1 MDSNPPSPTKQ
12 PTKAAAGEKSAT
24 RRNVS
29 TARAPQEGEP
39 RSRVEIEKLDEGV
52 NFQRWLDRFNLCCEL
67 NSWNPQSKNK
77 LLLMKLSNKLYDA
90 IADRAAP
97 RKPSEQD
104 FDTLVRLLSAIL
116 DPKTFVLAE
125 RFTFQHITRSSGQS
139 IREFAQRLCTQAEK
153 CQFGEAKD
161 ERLRDQFLFGL
172 NEKVAIGKLLEQ
184 DHAALTFEEA
194 IGTAEAHQNLT
205 QSQIVKSCVPDSGAA
220 DVMKIAS
227 MNPGSQVTDGKCG
240 RCGKHHSSKAQCPA
254 KGKQCNK
261 CGMLNHFSSVCR
273 SKQKGQAGRSFS
285 QVRSDRY
292 KGRRKTTN
300 FVDGDDRDCFN
311 VLSGKTYAGQDFRTE
326 IAVIQEDGNK
336 VMVKAQIDTGAGVSV
351 MSQTVWRQL
360 GSPKMNRTDI
370 VLTTYADTRMK
381 VLGKYKA
388 SIIFEEKL
396 LDIEFFVVKSR
407 RNFVLLGR
415 DKLIFTTNSVTTA
428 TESSAVFQPVTLQL
442 KDGVK
447 PVHCK
452 PRPLPFALKEAVK
465 AEIDK
470 MQSDGIIKP
479 VKFSEWASPI
489 VAVKQA
495 SGKLRLCVDYKVT
508 VNPHLISDSYPL
520 PTPDEVLATAAGSKL
535 YTRLDLERAYHQI
548 ELDEASKQLT
558 VMSTPFGMFAYN
570 KLPFGIKTA
579 PAIFQRFISQV
590 LQGIQGTI
598 AYMDDILICGRD
610 MEELKAREREVL
622 DRINHNRLKVNYQ
635 KSAFRKSNIAFLGFV
650 LEEGKVRPD
659 PAKVKAI
666 REMAPPT
673 SVEELES
680 FLGLVAFSGRFIKH
694 LSDLTMPLN
703 RLRRKNTTFQWTA
716 ECQQSFDNIKQALS
730 NNAHLQIF
738 DPSQPIELECDC
750 SQKALG
756 GVLSQNNKPV
766 LYLSKTL
773 SDAETKYSQIER
785 EALALVWCIQRC
797 HRFLFGRKFL
807 LITDHQPLTF
817 LFAPHKE
824 FPARVSARLQR
835 WAISLSAYD
844 YEIQYRQ
851 SKEMKSDA
859 LSRLVYKNGQSS
871 PSAEIGLIE
880 GRNPGIIQL
889 DEIKQSTAYDQ
900 EMAILMNGI
909 SSGSFHHPAINKFVA
924 VRDEFTVI
932 DDIIYR
938 QDRIV
943 LPQSLRHRALEQVHS
958 THLGID
964 KTKYILR
971 GQFWWP
977 GMDKQIANYIGKCN
991 VCKAFKA
998 KNRNYRQP
1006 WPEPSQPWERIHV
1019 DFAGPIQNKYLL
1031 VVVDAYSGYPEVFI
1045 TSDMKSDTVITR
1057 LRRLFSQLGVPTCLV
1072 SDNGPSFVSERV
1084 TEWLSSIGCSHVT
1097 TPPYH
1102 PQSNGIAER
1111 LVRTVK
1117 ESIKINGFSQR
1128 SIDRFLLFYRSAVAK
1143 KQRSPAEL
1151 MYGRNLRLPLSTK
1164 SDQLSKCESTCI
1176 YKPSQNH
1183 QPTTVRFLKP
1193 LGQNTALVETEDG
1206 RTVKSHL
1213 DQLTPGEVPQDLPGS
1228 RDEDSQQP
1236 ADIVPMDAAE
1246 KEPNH
1251 ADTTVSITQPPKPPT
1266 TDESLTLRRSD
1277 RLVRKPRVFYRT

>member
-1 MDSNPPSPTKQ
+1 
-12 PTKAAAGEKSAT
+12 
-24 RRNVS
+24 
-29 TARAPQEGEP
+29 
-39 RSRVEIEKLDEGV
+39 
-52 NFQRWLDRFNLCCEL
+52 
-67 NSWNPQSKNK
+67 
-77 LLLMKLSNKLYDA
+77 
-90 IADRAAP
+90 
-97 RKPSEQD
+97 
-104 FDTLVRLLSAIL
+104 
-116 DPKTFVLAE
+116 
-125 RFTFQHITRSSGQS
+125 
-139 IREFAQRLCTQAEK
+139 
-153 CQFGEAKD
+153 
-161 ERLRDQFLFGL
+161 
-172 NEKVAIGKLLEQ
+172 
-184 DHAALTFEEA
+184 
-194 IGTAEAHQNLT
+194 
-205 QSQIVKSCVPDSGAA
+205 
-220 DVMKIAS
+220 
-227 MNPGSQVTDGKCG
+227 
-240 RCGKHHSSKAQCPA
+240 
-254 KGKQCNK
+254 
-261 CGMLNHFSSVCR
+261 
-273 SKQKGQAGRSFS
+273 
-285 QVRSDRY
+285 
-292 KGRRKTTN
+292 
-300 FVDGDDRDCFN
+300 
-311 VLSGKTYAGQDFRTE
+311 
-326 IAVIQEDGNK
+326 
-336 VMVKAQIDTGAGVSV
+336 
-351 MSQTVWRQL
+351 
-360 GSPKMNRTDI
+360 
-370 VLTTYADTRMK
+370 
-381 VLGKYKA
+381 
-388 SIIFEEKL
+388 
-396 LDIEFFVVKSR
+396 
-407 RNFVLLGR
+407 
-415 DKLIFTTNSVTTA
+415 
-428 TESSAVFQPVTLQL
+428 
-442 KDGVK
+442 
-447 PVHCK
+447 
-452 PRPLPFALKEAVK
+452 
-465 AEIDK
+465 
-470 MQSDGIIKP
+470 
-479 VKFSEWASPI
+479 
-489 VAVKQA
+489 
-495 SGKLRLCVDYKVT
+495 
-508 VNPHLISDSYPL
+508 
-520 PTPDEVLATAAGSKL
+520 
-535 YTRLDLERAYHQI
+535 
-548 ELDEASKQLT
+548 
-558 VMSTPFGMFAYN
+558 
-570 KLPFGIKTA
+570 
-579 PAIFQRFISQV
+579 
-590 LQGIQGTI
+590 
-598 AYMDDILICGRD
+598 
-610 MEELKAREREVL
+610 
-622 DRINHNRLKVNYQ
+622 
-635 KSAFRKSNIAFLGFV
+635 
-650 LEEGKVRPD
+650 
-659 PAKVKAI
+659 
-666 REMAPPT
+666 
-673 SVEELES
+673 
-680 FLGLVAFSGRFIKH
+680 
-694 LSDLTMPLN
+694 
-703 RLRRKNTTFQWTA
+703 
-716 ECQQSFDNIKQALS
+716 
-730 NNAHLQIF
+730 
-738 DPSQPIELECDC
+738 
-750 SQKALG
+750 
-756 GVLSQNNKPV
+756 
-766 LYLSKTL
+766 
-773 SDAETKYSQIER
+773 
-785 EALALVWCIQRC
+785 
-797 HRFLFGRKFL
+797 
-807 LITDHQPLTF
+807 
-817 LFAPHKE
+817 
-824 FPARVSARLQR
+824 
-835 WAISLSAYD
+835 
-844 YEIQYRQ
+844 
-851 SKEMKSDA
+851 MKSDA